1 MDALQYMP
9 RARDIPDRRLLLFLP
24 LSHVFARF
32 MATVAFAGTLTL
44 GLTSNM
50 KTIIKDFEDF
60 GPTLLLAVP
69 RVFEKV
75 YNAASQR
82 AGTGFAG
89 RMFARGVRV
98 AREWSKAKQSG
109 NGIPAGL
116 RMRHAFYDAV
126 VYKKIRTVFGRNAD
140 FAITGG
146 APMDSDLAHFYNGI
160 GMPLLEGYGMTETS
174 GPVCVSLPENNHI
187 DVYKRQEVE
196 LVLHQVECEL
206 RTVKGSSAEFLYEW
220 LPVALFPYRIGGLAH
235 ARRERW
241 QVGSGDGGRHGFRHM
256 MSPYV
261 GVSQQVQRVTLSR
274 SQLV

>member
-1 MDALQYMP
+1 MAAECMDALQYMP
-9 RARDIPDRRLLLFLP
+9 RAIDIPDRRLLLFLP

-174 GPVCVSLPENNHI
+174 GPFVSHCLRTTTSAPSVSLCAARPQALP
-187 DVYKRQEVE
+187 K
-196 LVLHQVECEL
+196 
-206 RTVKGSSAEFLYEW
+206 TVNCASRGATSAW
-220 LPVALFPYRIGGLAH
+220 DITTS
-235 ARRERW
+235 RR
-241 QVGSGDGGRHGFRHM
+241 
-256 MSPYV
+256 
-261 GVSQQVQRVTLSR
+261 
-274 SQLV
+274 